1 MSEDKVQYR
10 KPTKKIHRVIIG
22 DRDFFIYALTKQ
34 GAIRDVLEYLK
45 QNALCRVATGEDMFN
60 LGRNGGEVLN
70 LESAPAPDSAQPDI
84 FDAQAH
90 QDEAGQI
97 AGWEQPAGAV

>member
-10 KPTKKIHRVIIG
+10 KPTKKIHRVILG

-34 GAIRDVLEYLK
+34 GAIRDVVEYLK
-45 QNALCRVATGEDMFN
+45 QGALCRVATGEDMFN

-70 LESAPAPDSAQPDI
+70 LESAPEPDSAQPD
-84 FDAQAH
+84 FFEN
-90 QDEAGQI
+90 EAPQQPFE
-97 AGWEQPAGAV
+97 EQGVEGA

>member
-1 MSEDKVQYR
+1 MSEDNKQHR

-22 DRDFFIYALTKQ
+22 DRDYFIYAMTKQ
-34 GAIRDVLEYLK
+34 GAIRDVVDYLK
-45 QNALCRVATGEDMFN
+45 QGALCRVATGEDMFN

-70 LESAPAPDSAQPDI
+70 LESAPEPDSAQPDF

-90 QDEAGQI
+90 QDETGPI
-97 AGWEQPAGAV
+97 SGLEQPAQGV